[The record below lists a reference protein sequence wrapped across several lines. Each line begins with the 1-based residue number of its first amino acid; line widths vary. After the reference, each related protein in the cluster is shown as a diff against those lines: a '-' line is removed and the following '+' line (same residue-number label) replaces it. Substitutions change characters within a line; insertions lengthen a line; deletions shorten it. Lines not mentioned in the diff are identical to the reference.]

1 MIARI
6 SIVIFLLGM
15 AAPVW
20 AKNISAATRAQVI
33 LALKEYCRSVGPD
46 IRDDRRTDP
55 AHVWKCLVTILI
67 ENSKLKQEEI
77 ISAAMAAVQ
86 AKADAVIATEADA
99 EAVAAKAA
107 ATQILTDLTDAS
119 TELGIVIATTTTTTI
134 ESTTTTTAPD

>member
-1 MIARI
+1 
-6 SIVIFLLGM
+6 
-15 AAPVW
+15 
-20 AKNISAATRAQVI
+20 
-33 LALKEYCRSVGPD
+33 
-46 IRDDRRTDP
+46 
-55 AHVWKCLVTILI
+55 VTILI

-119 TELGIVIATTTTTTI
+119 TELGIVIATTDDHDHRVNNYDYRSRLNDDTNTHV
-134 ESTTTTTAPD
+134 APPQ